1 MSYQIVEERTTFGE
15 LASAHWLQPDGGDVW
30 VASGSYSLRA
40 TRKTFD
46 VIFSDAQ
53 RFNELAEKW
62 QAERGISSSST
73 AMILCPSYQAI
84 IGMGPPAID
93 LILARLKAEGDDPDH
108 WFWALQILTGI
119 NPVPE
124 EDEGNVR
131 KMADTW
137 LKWGE
142 GR

>member
-1 MSYQIVEERTTFGE
+1 
-15 LASAHWLQPDGGDVW
+15 
-30 VASGSYSLRA
+30 
-40 TRKTFD
+40 
-46 VIFSDAQ
+46 
-53 RFNELAEKW
+53 
-62 QAERGISSSST
+62 
-73 AMILCPSYQAI
+73 MILCPSYQAI